1 MSDQKLKSLMAELK
15 VQDKEEI
22 TLKKLK
28 HEGGDKEGLKEAELR
43 KRLRGNIYSIY
54 VYLLCVTCFTFWKFA
69 LKYEIRL
76 NPFSARQKQTLLTC

>member
-15 VQDKEEI
+15 VQDKEEV

-43 KRLRGNIYSIY
+43 KRLRGKHIQHI
-54 VYLLCVTCFTFWKFA
+54 YLLCVTRFA
-69 LKYEIRL
+69 
-76 NPFSARQKQTLLTC
+76 F